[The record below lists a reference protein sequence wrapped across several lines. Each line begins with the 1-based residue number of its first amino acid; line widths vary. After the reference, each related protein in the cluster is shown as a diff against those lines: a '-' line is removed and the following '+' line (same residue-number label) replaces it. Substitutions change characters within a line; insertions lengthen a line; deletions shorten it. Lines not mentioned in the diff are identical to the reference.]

1 MNRRLWSSIK
11 DVLAPQAASLTQ
23 TDQFDRQAAVMV
35 LITDEPEPQ
44 LVFTL
49 RAKHLTYHAGEVCF
63 PGGMWEL
70 QDATLLASAMRETH
84 EEIGVPSAMLE
95 VLGALPIR
103 HTRTGTKVTPFVAC
117 IPADYAFIPNHHELD
132 VVFTVPLM
140 QLMAELQIR
149 VDTFE
154 QHNKKYQIPVYAYQG
169 YEIWGFT
176 AAVTADLL
184 ALLQPLMN
192 ISSKHQ
198 L

>member
-11 DVLAPQAASLTQ
+11 DVLAPQAALLTQ
-23 TDQFDRQAAVMV
+23 TDQFIQQAAVMV
-35 LITDEPEPQ
+35 LITDEPDPQ

-49 RAKHLTYHAGEVCF
+49 RAKHLTYHPGEVCF

-84 EEIGVPSAMLE
+84 EEIGVPPPILD

-103 HTRTGTKVTPFVAC
+103 YTRAGTKVTPFVAC
-117 IPADYAFIPNHHELD
+117 IPADFVFIPNHHELD
-132 VVFTVPLM
+132 IVFTVPLA
-140 QLMAELQIR
+140 QLMAGLQIR

-154 QHNKKYQIPVYAYQG
+154 YHNKKYHIPVYAYQG
-169 YEIWGFT
+169 HEIWGFT
-176 AAVTADLL
+176 AAVTAELL
-184 ALLQPLMN
+184 ALLQPLV
-192 ISSKHQ
+192 SVPPT